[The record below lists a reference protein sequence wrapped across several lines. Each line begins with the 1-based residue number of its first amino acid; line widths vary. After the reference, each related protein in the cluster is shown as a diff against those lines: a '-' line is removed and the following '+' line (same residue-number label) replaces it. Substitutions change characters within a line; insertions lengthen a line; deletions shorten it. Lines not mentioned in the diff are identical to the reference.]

1 MLSKNE
7 VKYIQNLYHKKTRDA
22 EKLFVAEGVK
32 IVEELLSTS
41 YEIKKIYAT
50 DEWKPLIAIKAEV
63 VTIKP
68 EELERIS
75 SLQTPNKVLAVVA
88 QKNNNE
94 ALKINGQLSLVL
106 DAIRDPG
113 NMGTI
118 VRIADWFGIKNII
131 ASNDCVEIYN
141 PKVIQSTMG
150 SFARVNV
157 VYKNLNEWLPQQT
170 INIYGAM
177 LDGTEIHALEN
188 INEGL
193 LIIGN
198 EGKGISNELQKC
210 ITQKITI
217 PKYGNAESLNA
228 AVATGIILS
237 HIVK

>member
-32 IVEELLSTS
+32 IVEELLATDF
-41 YEIKKIYAT
+41 EIKKIYTLA
-50 DEWKPLIAIKAEV
+50 DWKAPIAPKAEIIT
-63 VTIKP
+63 VTP
-68 EELERIS
+68 DELERIS
-75 SLQTPNKVLAVVA
+75 GLQTPNKVLAVVA
-88 QKNNNE
+88 QKNNNDE
-94 ALKINGQLSLVL
+94 PKINGQLSLVL

-150 SFARVNV
+150 SFARVDV
-157 VYKNLNEWLPQQT
+157 VYKNLSEWLPQQT

-177 LDGTEIHALEN
+177 LDGTDVHALEN

-198 EGKGISNELQKC
+198 EGKGISEELQKC

-217 PKYGNAESLNA
+217 PRYGNAESLNA

-237 HIVK
+237 HILK